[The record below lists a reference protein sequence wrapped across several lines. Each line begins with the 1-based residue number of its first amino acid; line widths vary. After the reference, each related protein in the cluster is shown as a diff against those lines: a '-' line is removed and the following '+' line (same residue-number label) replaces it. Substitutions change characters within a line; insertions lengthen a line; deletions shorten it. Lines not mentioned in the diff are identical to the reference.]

1 MSAENYITANCI
13 INKNIIYKNGKPL
26 YENKVDGLLVFLNSV
41 YGHFN
46 MAYPKFFKMGNLSKL
61 GWLTSE
67 ILLNEDPLK
76 GRYLP
81 NEIGIVI
88 SNSNA
93 SLDSDLKYYDSIN
106 EIPSPALFVYT
117 LPSIMSGEISIRNNI
132 KGENAFFISEYFDLK
147 FIQHYVNNLLNDNKL
162 KACIC
167 GWVEL
172 VEEEY
177 NAVLFLV
184 EKNKREPYN
193 LFTMKSIQKIL
204 QE

>member
-1 MSAENYITANCI
+1 
-13 INKNIIYKNGKPL
+13 
-26 YENKVDGLLVFLNSV
+26 
-41 YGHFN
+41 

-67 ILLNEDPLK
+67 ILLNEDPIK
-76 GRYLP
+76 DHYLP

-117 LPSIMSGEISIRNNI
+117 LPSIMAGEISIRNNI
-132 KGENAFFISEYFDLK
+132 KGENAFFISEYFDLEL
-147 FIQHYVNNLLNDNKL
+147 IQHYVSDLLNNNKL

-172 VEEEY
+172 VGEEY

-184 EKNKREPYN
+184 EKNKKEPFN
-193 LFTMKSIQKIL
+193 LFTMKSIHKIL